1 MKKNLLSIIILFLLI
16 VNISLTAVMMFS
28 LVLPNQKALALMTD
42 VATILRLELPSVNVA
57 GGTYVAPEVAL
68 KNVETYNVNGGES
81 MMIPLKRGPEDTSTS
96 FFMAR
101 AALSMDTKNK
111 GYKDTDSGDLSVV
124 DTMIQDVII
133 RVFGG
138 YSMAEVLD
146 QEIFEEIRTK
156 IIIGLHDLYGSEFI
170 FSIQFRD
177 VIYV

>member
-1 MKKNLLSIIILFLLI
+1 MKKNLLSVIILFLLI

-42 VATILRLELPSVNVA
+42 VATVLRLELPSVSVA

-81 MMIPLKRGPEDTSTS
+81 MMIPLKMGANETSTR

-101 AALSMDTKNK
+101 TALSMDTKNK

-133 RVFGG
+133 RIFGG
-138 YSMAEVLD
+138 YTMEDILD
-146 QEIFEEIRTK
+146 PDIFDEIRTK
-156 IIIGLHDLYGSEFI
+156 IILGLHDLYGTDFI
-170 FSIQFRD
+170 FSVQFRD